1 MCVHNS
7 KSGRNYAKAKLKEGC
22 VTATVKRALARNFAV
37 TVVSDAV
44 AGATEQ
50 TKEAALTKLAIQD
63 IVILTT
69 RQVFENEDDKGEL

>member
-1 MCVHNS
+1 M
-7 KSGRNYAKAKLKEGC
+7 
-22 VTATVKRALARNFAV
+22 
-37 TVVSDAV
+37 SDAV